1 MSYKGIILAGGAG
14 TRLYPASLPISK
26 ILLPIYDK
34 PMIYYPLST
43 LISAGIKDILIVT
56 NKDDAKNFERVLGDG
71 SGLGVQIEYKIQYE
85 PKGIA
90 ESFILAEDFL
100 GQSKCVLILGDN
112 IFYGKNF
119 VNILKKAMSEN
130 VEATIFGCYTDTPE
144 RFGVIEFDKDNNVVS
159 IEEKPSITKSNYA
172 AAGLYIYNNDVVDFA
187 KQLTPSARGEL
198 EITDLNKLYLKRS
211 GLKAV
216 LLDKKVFWQ
225 DTGSFDSLLETSLFI
240 KNEECKT
247 GQKIGCIEEAAL
259 KSGFIT
265 GECCLNNV
273 VSKKKN
279 EYYNYIFQLE
289 ELKKH
294 A

>member
-1 MSYKGIILAGGAG
+1 MIYKGIILAGGAG

-26 ILLPIYDK
+26 ILLPVYDK

-43 LISAGIKDILIVT
+43 LISAGIKEILIVT
-56 NKDDAKNFERVLGDG
+56 NKDDAKNFERVLGNG
-71 SGLGVQIEYKIQYE
+71 SDLGVHIEYKIQYE

-90 ESFILAEDFL
+90 ESFILGQDFIKDS
-100 GQSKCVLILGDN
+100 GCVLILGDN

-119 VNILKKAMSEN
+119 INILKQSMKEN
-130 VEATIFGCYTDTPE
+130 SHATIFGCYTDTPE
-144 RFGVIEFDKDNNVVS
+144 KFGVIEFDEKNNVIS
-159 IEEKPSITKSNYA
+159 LEEKPANPKSNYA
-172 AAGLYIYNNDVVDFA
+172 AAGLYIYNNEVVNLA
-187 KQLTPSARGEL
+187 KQLTPSKRGEL
-198 EITDLNKLYLKRS
+198 EITDLNKLYLKNHK
-211 GLKAV
+211 LKAV
-216 LLDKKVFWQ
+216 LLDKNIFWQ
-225 DTGSFDSLLETSLFI
+225 DTGSFDSLLETSVFI

-265 GECCLNNV
+265 GECCMNKVL
-273 VSKKKN
+273 SRKKN
-279 EYYNYIFQLE
+279 EYYDYIFQLE